1 MMLRTFLAL
10 VLLAAAGPHDQH
22 PWGRFKPGSS
32 IRWKLGE
39 DRELLQTLKEIGPQ
53 GAVLQQDFLAGG
65 KKGLSNT
72 DTDALGLAC
81 FHCDPAAK
89 EAGKET
95 LKIDGKDYACTVYVV
110 EGPAPQQ
117 RTKKVWIAAG
127 VAVPLKI
134 SDVLTAPI
142 QKSLE
147 LVAVKVGEEMTI
159 GGKKVKTARLEGKL
173 SSGGADET
181 VARWLSA
188 DVPGGLVKQVITLP
202 SGQTMAKEVVAFDAK
217 R

>member
-1 MMLRTFLAL
+1 MRTTLLTFA
-10 VLLAAAGPHDQH
+10 LLASAGPHDQH

-39 DRELLQTLKEIGPQ
+39 DRELLQTLKEIGPK
-53 GAVLQQDFLAGG
+53 GAVLQQDFFAGG

-95 LKIDGKDYACTVYVV
+95 LKIDGKDYACAVYAV
-110 EGPAPQQ
+110 EGAPPQQ
-117 RTKKVWIAAG
+117 RAKKVWIAAG
-127 VAVPLKI
+127 VDVPLKI
-134 SDVLTAPI
+134 SDVLTSPL

-147 LVAVKVGEEMTI
+147 LVAVKVGEELTV
-159 GGKKVKTARLEGKL
+159 GGKKVKTVRLEGKM
-173 SSGGADET
+173 SAGGADEAH
-181 VARWLSA
+181 VRWLSA
-188 DVPGGLVKQVITLP
+188 DVPGGLVKQVVTLP